1 MKAYHN
7 LPVTQRDIQR
17 LVDEFNADERLW
29 CSLRYA
35 RKWRRKILRRL
46 AWKDRRVLD
55 LLEFATLHSANDCIG
70 EPLRRAK

>member
-7 LPVTQRDIQR
+7 LPVTQRDVQR

-35 RKWRRKILRRL
+35 RKRRRKILQQL

-55 LLEFATLHSANDCIG
+55 LLEFARLRRADDCIG
-70 EPLRRAK
+70 GPLRRVK